1 MAITATQR
9 NDVISLLVGMFD
21 AAPSAALMT
30 GFVASIEAGAT
41 TASIAEDMAV
51 TTEFQSLYPV
61 WLTDAEFATN
71 FTTNILDGN
80 TSASDLATAI
90 TAVEGLLATNSRG
103 ATANIAID
111 FLLNTAGTSDP
122 VYGTA
127 VQSLMNKVEVA
138 TYFATTQL
146 NASSD
151 FASLQAV
158 VASVDETT
166 ASVTAK
172 KILIDANLDSLAQS
186 LTTGQDNLTGTAGN
200 DAFTA
205 WIFNNSNSAQSG
217 DQINGGLG
225 SDTLVAEIGNSQSFA
240 ISLKTDSV
248 ETAYFRAQADSS
260 DSSDNDIQDGGTDG
274 IDENVQIDAQ
284 DMNGTTAFWSTE
296 SRANLTIEDVRNNS
310 HETTLGWQNADAGSV
325 NFEVYFDTPH
335 ITAPGGTTSGSQLYL
350 ELMDLQGMKD
360 TSGANPLVDNPYVGV
375 SFTMDGVTVNV
386 PADTTGVAAVDGT
399 STYADLVAGIN
410 ALLTA
415 QGLTT
420 VTASLGSTFTATH
433 SDGTNTYTGTQVVL
447 TNTGSETLGTGGWI
461 AAGALPGTSNLH
473 TVQSTVAPTTSSFL
487 TQTDI
492 IFDDVGRGSKAADFV
507 AGNISQGTVS
517 GSNGIQQFNIQV
529 DGNSWVHEVRSTNN
543 TLEEVFLESIGD
555 EGTIRIDDL
564 NDVKVFDATA
574 MTNDVT
580 LTANLDDAVISKFLN
595 LKDDAPAV
603 PVTDNDTFAYT
614 TSSGDDSMTLTVSRE
629 AAAHEDFALT
639 VDGGSGDDTISV
651 ELTNGV
657 AVHLDNNWY
666 ADQHTLNNVT
676 ITGGSGDDTITTPG
690 TGDATINA
698 GTGNDTV
705 YTDNSGVQAGLTLV
719 GATTSKAAWVF
730 NADAGAA
737 DKDLTDLAGA
747 ALVET
752 WLHDATV
759 VVTFS
764 GATIG
769 GGVTLGTAAEND
781 QGFESTAVEIPVTNY
796 LGTQANVNQAI
807 KSAINDN
814 AVLSKLLVATD
825 GPDNTLVVTSLIDG
839 TFAADD
845 LLVDV
850 KAATWADYSAAEQT
864 TLSSA
869 YDLWLKDSDTAAL
882 DQATLNGFVTAV
894 EGAATTGY
902 AAAILGQD
910 AAAADVT
917 GLVSSAMSDNVV
929 DLGAGT
935 DVVVLGTEAAVDAV
949 NPWSLTAAEELA
961 ASNDT
966 IVVQDSSFGYNT
978 IVNFNDGSVALDD
991 AGVDYLDFT
1000 AILNTVV
1007 RTSASN
1013 STASQAVAA
1022 VNYDGDATFEVNEV
1036 STTTFTA
1043 AGTETWAGLTA
1054 AELLD
1059 ALNGDGDYAD
1069 IADADGASDNGAAR
1083 YGTDDTDIAE
1093 TSQDHLLL
1101 VENTANDGE
1110 YKVFKLTSVSDA
1122 AAAVDT
1128 GDFATAELLGT
1139 LDFGDALTFNAG
1151 QFV

>member
-1 MAITATQR
+1 MAITAEQR

-30 GFVASIEAGAT
+30 GFVASIEGGAST
-41 TASIAEDMAV
+41 GSIANDMDD

-61 WLTDAEFATN
+61 WLTDAEFSTRFA
-71 FTTNILDGN
+71 TNILDGN
-80 TSASDLATAI
+80 TSAAALQVGIDYVSGRLADG
-90 TAVEGLLATNSRG
+90 VSRG
-103 ATANIAID
+103 DVASEAAAFLNDAATLADAD
-111 FLLNTAGTSDP
+111 F
-122 VYGTA
+122 GTA
-127 VQSLMNKVEVA
+127 AQAFQNKVEVA
-138 TYFATTQL
+138 EYFATTKL
-146 NASSD
+146 DASSD
-151 FASLQAV
+151 FDSLQAV
-158 VASVDETT
+158 VAGIDETS

-172 KILIDANLDSLAQS
+172 KILIDADIDSLSQS
-186 LTTGQDNLTGTAGN
+186 LTNGVDNLTGSAGN
-200 DAFTA
+200 DMFTG
-205 WIFNNSNSAQSG
+205 WIFDNSNSAESG
-217 DQINGGLG
+217 DQISGGLG
-225 SDTLVAEIGNSQSFA
+225 SDTLMAEIGNSQNFA

-248 ETAYFRAQADSS
+248 ETVYFRAQADST

-274 IDENVQIDAQ
+274 IDEGVQIDAQ

-296 SRANLTIEDVRNNS
+296 SRSSLTIEDVRNNS
-310 HETTLGWQNADAGSV
+310 NETTLGWQNADAGSV
-325 NFEVYFDTPH
+325 NFEVYYDTPH

-350 ELMDLQGMKD
+350 ELMDLEGMENN
-360 TSGANPLVDNPYVGV
+360 SAPLEDNPYVGV
-375 SFTMDGVTVNV
+375 SFTMDGVTVQV
-386 PADTTGVAAVDGT
+386 PDDTAGVVPVAGTAA
-399 STYADLVAGIN
+399 TYSDLVDAIN

-420 VTASLGSTFTATH
+420 VSASLGDNFSAIHST
-433 SDGTNTYTGTQVVL
+433 SGITYTGTQIVL
-447 TNTGSETLGTGGWI
+447 TNTGSETLGTGGWV
-461 AAGALPGTSNLH
+461 AAGPLPGDSNLH
-473 TVQSTVAPTTSSFL
+473 TQQSTVAPTTSSFL

-492 IFDDVGRGSKAADFV
+492 IFDDVGRGSKAGDFV

-517 GSNGIQQFNIQV
+517 GSKGIQQFNIQI
-529 DGNSWVHEVRSTNN
+529 DGDSWVDTVRSTNN

-564 NDVKVFDATA
+564 NDVKVFDATS

-580 LTANLDDAVISKFLN
+580 LTANLDDAVIGKFLD
-595 LKDDAPAV
+595 LQDDAPAV
-603 PVTDNDTFAYT
+603 PATDNDTFAYT
-614 TSSGDDSMTLTVSRE
+614 TSSGDDSMTLTASRE
-629 AAAHEDFALT
+629 AAAHEDFALS
-639 VDGGSGDDTISV
+639 VDGGSGADTISV

-666 ADQHTLNNVT
+666 ADQHTLSNVT
-676 ITGGSGDDTITTPG
+676 INGGSGDDTITTTG
-690 TGDATINA
+690 TGDATING

-719 GATTSKAAWVF
+719 GATSSKAAWVF
-730 NADAGAA
+730 NADALAA
-737 DKDLTDLAGA
+737 DKDITDLAGA

-764 GATIG
+764 GATVG

-781 QGFESTAVEIPVTNY
+781 QGFESTAIEIPVTNY

-807 KSAINDN
+807 KSAINDD

-850 KAATWADYSAAEQT
+850 KAATWADYSASEQT
-864 TLSSA
+864 TLNSA

-882 DQATLNGFVTAV
+882 SQVTLDGFVTAV

-902 AAAILGQD
+902 AAAILAQD
-910 AAAADVT
+910 AAAADIT
-917 GLVSSAMSDNVV
+917 GAASTAMSDNVV
-929 DLGAGT
+929 DLGTGS

-966 IVVQDSSFGYNT
+966 IVVKDTSFGTNT

-1000 AILNTVV
+1000 DILNTVV

-1036 STTTFTA
+1036 SVTTFTA
-1043 AGTETWAGLTA
+1043 AGTDTWAGLTA

-1069 IADADGASDNGAAR
+1069 IADADGASDNGAGR